1 MQLWIRYKYPIS
13 RTWGHSSTIVIRE
26 RIKECSLSRS
36 DFSRSFLLRISSV
49 SSFPSFFG
57 FSFPAPALLY
67 LAISPSVF
75 CFEEELTEFSIFV
88 DHVRFSQSPA
98 FLFHGDRDQS
108 LVARSICGVTWP
120 IPSGLRT
127 WWRVVMFR
135 AVSLVGGAWHRVTA
149 IYRVLSLRSLAR
161 PGIVF
166 SAGRHDELC
175 FWLG

>member
-13 RTWGHSSTIVIRE
+13 TTWGHSSTIVIRE

-36 DFSRSFLLRISSV
+36 SFLLRISSV

-57 FSFPAPALLY
+57 FSFPAPALIY
-67 LAISPSVF
+67 LAISPSAF
-75 CFEEELTEFSIFV
+75 WFEEELTEFSIFV

-98 FLFHGDRDQS
+98 LLFHGDRDQS
-108 LVARSICGVTWP
+108 LVTRSICGVTWP

-127 WWRVVMFR
+127 SWRVVMFR

-149 IYRVLSLRSLAR
+149 LYRVFSLRSLAH

-166 SAGRHDELC
+166 SAGRHDGLC